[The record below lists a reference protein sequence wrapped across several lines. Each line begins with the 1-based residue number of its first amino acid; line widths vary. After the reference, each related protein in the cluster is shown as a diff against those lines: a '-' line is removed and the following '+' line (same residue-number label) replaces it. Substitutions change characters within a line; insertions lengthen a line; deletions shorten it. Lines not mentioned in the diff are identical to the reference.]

1 MGPTQGSLSLP
12 ETCSDLR
19 HSLSKEHP
27 SYFFCAVLSLYLGD
41 YAQIYPRFYVF
52 KEIGD

>member
-1 MGPTQGSLSLP
+1 MQGSLSLP

-19 HSLSKEHP
+19 HSLSKEA
-27 SYFFCAVLSLYLGD
+27 SFYFLLRALYLGD
-41 YAQIYPRFYVF
+41 YAPIYPRLYVF